1 MIDLKFSEIS
11 VLILTRNEE
20 VHINRAITS
29 ARKITNKIYV
39 LDSESTDKTCELS
52 KKLGATVIS
61 GKFNTFSEKL
71 NWAINNIEFPTHW
84 VFRLDADEVLSEQ
97 LIDNIRFSI
106 SNLNSDIFGVYFRR
120 QLWFMGRWV
129 KYGGMYPNYS
139 MRLWRGREVFC
150 EVRDLDEHMMLKSGK
165 ASKLNLDIID
175 NPLTNLTSWVH
186 KHNNYALL
194 EAKSSLQ
201 SKNNKTDQINPTLFG
216 SSIQRVRWLKI
227 NIFYGLP
234 LFVRPFLYFF
244 YRYFILF
251 GFLDGISGGVF
262 HVLHGFWYRFLID
275 AKIFESR
282 KSESKNE
289 I

>member
-39 LDSESTDKTCELS
+39 LDSESTDKTCDLS

-106 SNLNSDIFGVYFRR
+106 SNLNSDIFGVYFHI
-120 QLWFMGRWV
+120 FS
-129 KYGGMYPNYS
+129 NF
-139 MRLWRGREVFC
+139 RL
-150 EVRDLDEHMMLKSGK
+150 
-165 ASKLNLDIID
+165 
-175 NPLTNLTSWVH
+175 
-186 KHNNYALL
+186 
-194 EAKSSLQ
+194 
-201 SKNNKTDQINPTLFG
+201 
-216 SSIQRVRWLKI
+216 
-227 NIFYGLP
+227 
-234 LFVRPFLYFF
+234 
-244 YRYFILF
+244 
-251 GFLDGISGGVF
+251 
-262 HVLHGFWYRFLID
+262 
-275 AKIFESR
+275 
-282 KSESKNE
+282 
-289 I
+289 